1 MYAFKLFIT
10 FHFLMKILVTV
21 VSDENPKKLEVIG
34 NDKTIHLSTQF
45 SMLIP
50 NIVVLLH
57 KSLGLM
63 IKNENY

>member
-1 MYAFKLFIT
+1 
-10 FHFLMKILVTV
+10 MKILATVSGEFEVT
-21 VSDENPKKLEVIG
+21 G
-34 NDKTIHLSTQF
+34 NDKTVHLPTHF

-50 NIVVLLH
+50 NIAVLLH